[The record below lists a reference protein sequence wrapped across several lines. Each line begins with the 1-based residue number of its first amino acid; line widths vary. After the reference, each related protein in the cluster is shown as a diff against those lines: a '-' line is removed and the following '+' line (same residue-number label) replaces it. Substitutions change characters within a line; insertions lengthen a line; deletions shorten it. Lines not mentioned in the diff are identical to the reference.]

1 MRKERSLHNGLPNG
15 SNRPKMDLSFAQLP
29 VGLAGRTPEWVG
41 QAQSVFFSPSLKRWI
56 RALKV
61 GSSLRYMPA
70 QVCTVKPG

>member
-1 MRKERSLHNGLPNG
+1 
-15 SNRPKMDLSFAQLP
+15 MDLSFAQLP

-70 QVCTVKPG
+70 